1 MAFDVTGLDLNSG
14 GAKGSVN
21 IHAYKSSAD
30 TLATITAS
38 GYFDDYATAIASND
52 LMYAQGSD
60 ANGWFVLTNTS
71 NVITANAAGASKYYL
86 TARITDVSSA
96 ETVWTPVPT
105 AGVITKIYSVIA
117 GTIATAP
124 AVLTCKINATGI
136 TDGVISIT
144 DSGSAAGDVDVV
156 TPSALN
162 VVAVGDALSVVTSA
176 ASTNAI
182 QCEVLYEISPA

>member
-1 MAFDVTGLDLNSG
+1 MAFDVNGLDINSG

-21 IHAYKSSAD
+21 IHTYKSAAD

-38 GYFDDYATAIASND
+38 GYFDDFATAIQSND

-71 NVITANAAGASKYYL
+71 GVITSTAAGESATYL
-86 TARITDVSSA
+86 TARITDVSTA
-96 ETVWTPVPT
+96 ETVWTPCPV

-124 AVLTCKINATGI
+124 AVLTTSIGGVGI

-156 TPSALN
+156 TPTALN
-162 VVAVGDALSVVTSA
+162 VVAVGDALSVVTSG